1 MISGLGEDFIPA
13 GPDRRYTEVSTLFPL
28 RIVLSENSSKKKIVG
43 KGKGMDSRRKNTNRD
58 SDQKKSA
65 DLWVASKP
73 SSSSDAI
80 ATRKWSEPPASAAG
94 SRLLELADIAL
105 GLKKPEKFRKRRSEV
120 LKQKP

>member
-1 MISGLGEDFIPA
+1 
-13 GPDRRYTEVSTLFPL
+13 
-28 RIVLSENSSKKKIVG
+28 LSENLPKNLPKKKIVG
-43 KGKGMDSRRKNTNRD
+43 KGMDSRKKNSNRD
-58 SDQKKSA
+58 ADQKKSA

-73 SSSSDAI
+73 TSADGI
-80 ATRKWSEPPASAAG
+80 TTRKWSEPPASAAG